1 MRFEI
6 LAQRRTV
13 FRAAFGTAYRIYM
26 ESRANLKICK
36 NVGSKSDNRRVSVS
50 ACGAEHFHSE
60 LVKLTASSRLRL
72 LITEK
77 WSHVV
82 KL

>member
-1 MRFEI
+1 MRLEI

-13 FRAAFGTAYRIYM
+13 FRTAFGTAYRIYM
-26 ESRANLKICK
+26 ESSANLKLCK
-36 NVGSKSDNRRVSVS
+36 NVGSKSDNRSVSVS

-77 WSHVV
+77 RPDVV